1 MVLAI
6 LAVTSLLKYDESP
19 MFINFGRAMKE
30 VFSVNREFIKE
41 SKRVV
46 IKIGTKSIM
55 KSPTEVDYRQI
66 DRIAYVC
73 TSLVQDG
80 IEVILV
86 TSGAI
91 GVGASLMEL
100 ETYPKTIP
108 DQQAIS
114 SIGQTTLMT
123 LYSQF
128 FNHYNQYV
136 GQILF
141 TKDVIDFPESFVNMQ
156 NSLNRLLEKKI
167 IPIINENDAVSVDE
181 LNHKTKF
188 GDNDTLSAYVSRTM
202 DADLLIILSDV
213 DGLYTENPVENPE
226 AELIDHIP
234 EITEEVKQMA
244 SGKGSAFATGG
255 MATKLSA
262 AELILDNNSHMI
274 IANAKEPTIIRQI
287 LAGETIGTLFGKKK
301 NEGEIAND

>member
-1 MVLAI
+1 MDR
-6 LAVTSLLKYDESP
+6 T
-19 MFINFGRAMKE
+19 
-30 VFSVNREFIKE
+30 FIKE
-41 SKRVV
+41 TKRVV

-55 KSPTEVDYRQI
+55 KSKTEVNYRQI
-66 DRIAYVC
+66 DRLAYVC

-91 GVGASLMEL
+91 GVGASLMGL
-100 ETYPKTIP
+100 EQYPETIP

-141 TKDVIDFPESFVNMQ
+141 TKDLIDYPKSFINMQ
-156 NSLNRLLEKKI
+156 NNLNRLLEKKI
-167 IPIINENDAVSVDE
+167 IPIINENDAVAVEE
-181 LNHKTKF
+181 LNHQTKF
-188 GDNDTLSAYVSRTM
+188 GDNDTLSAYVSRTV

-213 DGLYTENPVENPE
+213 DGLYTSNPLENPE
-226 AELIDHIP
+226 AQLIDHVSK
-234 EITEEVKQMA
+234 ITPDIKKMA

-255 MATKLSA
+255 MATKLAA
-262 AELILDNNSHMI
+262 AELILENDSHMI
-274 IANAKEPTIIRQI
+274 VANAKDPRILFKI
-287 LAGETIGTLFGKKK
+287 LAGEKIGTLFSNHK
-301 NEGEIAND
+301 A

>member
-1 MVLAI
+1 M
-6 LAVTSLLKYDESP
+6 
-19 MFINFGRAMKE
+19 NRA
-30 VFSVNREFIKE
+30 FIKKT
-41 SKRVV
+41 KRVV

-73 TSLVQDG
+73 TSLMQDG
-80 IEVILV
+80 IEVVLV

-91 GVGASLMEL
+91 GVGASLMGL
-100 ETYPKTIP
+100 DKYPETIP

-141 TKDVIDFPESFVNMQ
+141 TKDVIDYPTSFKNMQ

-167 IPIINENDAVSVDE
+167 IPIINENDAIAVDE
-181 LNHKTKF
+181 LNHETKF
-188 GDNDTLSAYVSRTM
+188 GDNDTLSAYVSRTI

-213 DGLYTENPVENPE
+213 AGLYTANPFENPE
-226 AELIDHIP
+226 AKLIDHIP
-234 EITEEVKQMA
+234 EITKDIQKMA

-262 AELILDNNSHMI
+262 AELMLENKSHMI
-274 IANAKEPTIIRQI
+274 IANAGDPTIIFQI
-287 LAGETIGTLFGKKK
+287 LAGENIGTLFS
-301 NEGEIAND
+301 NDKE

>member
-55 KSPTEVDYRQI
+55 KSPAEVDYRQI
-66 DRIAYVC
+66 DRIAYIC
-73 TSLVQDG
+73 ASLVQDG

-91 GVGASLMEL
+91 GVGASLMGL
-100 ETYPKTIP
+100 EKYPKTIP

-188 GDNDTLSAYVSRTM
+188 GDNDTLSAYVSRIM

-213 DGLYTENPVENPE
+213 DGLYTGNPVENPE

-301 NEGEIAND
+301 NEGEIDND